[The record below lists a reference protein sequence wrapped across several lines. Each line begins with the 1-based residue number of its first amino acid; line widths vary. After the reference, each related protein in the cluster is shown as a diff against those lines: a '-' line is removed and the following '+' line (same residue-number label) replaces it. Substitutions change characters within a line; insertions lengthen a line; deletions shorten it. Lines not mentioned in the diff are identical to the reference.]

1 MKYLLAVILIA
12 FASPLYANPVFE
24 KYVQWIVDNSE
35 FEYNGEALPT
45 VKRIPKDWMQIYA
58 YGDQA
63 VAEAERKGHQLPKI
77 HALYDETSDEIILPK
92 DFDLDNFE
100 NHHIVVH
107 ELVHYLQDING
118 DYESQQA
125 KDCVQSLEPVA
136 YKLHAKWMDQVDHP
150 AERPNDLFIFMM
162 EMSCRD
168 HHGAG
173 GG

>member
-1 MKYLLAVILIA
+1 MKYLLAIILIA

-24 KYVQWIVDNSE
+24 KYVQWIVD
-35 FEYNGEALPT
+35 
-45 VKRIPKDWMQIYA
+45 
-58 YGDQA
+58 
-63 VAEAERKGHQLPKI
+63 
-77 HALYDETSDEIILPK
+77 
-92 DFDLDNFE
+92 
-100 NHHIVVH
+100 
-107 ELVHYLQDING
+107 LQDING

-150 AERPNDLFIFMM
+150 AEKPNDLFVFML